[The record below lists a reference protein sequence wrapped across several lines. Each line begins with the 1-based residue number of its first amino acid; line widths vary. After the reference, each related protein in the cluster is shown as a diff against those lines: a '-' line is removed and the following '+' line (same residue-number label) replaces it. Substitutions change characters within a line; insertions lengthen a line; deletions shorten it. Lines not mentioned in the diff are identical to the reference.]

1 MKIHCRTWI
10 RRSKQNES
18 RRASRYLRRNAKIS
32 GSLEGYIANFNTE
45 VSEEAVEATEEP
57 ESETKDPGEPVL
69 AENV

>member
-1 MKIHCRTWI
+1 
-10 RRSKQNES
+10 
-18 RRASRYLRRNAKIS
+18 S

-45 VSEEAVEATEEP
+45 VSEEAVEVTEEP